1 MVNKVELSNS
11 GNGLRSESHD
21 KLGQSQGNLQ
31 QGAHS
36 SAGHP
41 ICKEKLP
48 DDETKGAAASEILG
62 PGQTSNLL
70 SLSGVP
76 GDTKDA
82 SATPV
87 TKDSFLNPIEGTL
100 KTGMTQGDADIMNG
114 LGQVEEIPQRFVTFD
129 ITRRIRKEGLS
140 NPTDPENCNE
150 EVDSLFSGETQESPH
165 LMDEIGEMLSF
176 DKALDIFDQTR
187 KDSYQTD
194 EDLAPDND
202 LQQRASEATL
212 VVPHKVGSASDVM
225 DKDLE
230 IMIMASNGTAA
241 APDWVM
247 VASGDNMLVSQREG
261 NLNTVEET
269 SGNGNLT
276 VGETEVLPKEMEVA
290 PSKEEMA
297 FDETE
302 VTIDGSKEVPD
313 STKGYLGKE
322 EDLVV
327 TEEIKVADV
336 DAVLKDGDIVHNK
349 VEASPDIIQGD
360 TNETKLALDKAQLG
374 TGTID
379 VNPLQMEDIAGDVK
393 VMSEQIEK
401 TPVETALAAS
411 TKGEALSDKKE
422 APDQTNEVSYNKEE
436 LFVMI
441 DGKVDS
447 EMILRSDE
455 TIEEACE
462 QVENPAEDR
471 EVVNAEKHNPRQVM
485 RLDGNLLAA
494 TDETAIKALYSTHS
508 QKEDLKLAKPGADN
522 IVIDQERSIKDKD
535 VVCSYTDSDLTEL
548 VGAKP
553 CCGSS
558 VSSNNSAAETEK
570 KLEQNDELV
579 IAIRKD
585 RNGLTDQQEMEKG
598 VLESQPQEKS
608 FVEPPASSD
617 IFEDRAVTDLDSTG
631 KAEIMANEQHF
642 SSKQKDVNDNAVV
655 AVNGV
660 GDFQGNDERANP
672 VNGVEKHQEAFQHCS
687 NNVETGEGD
696 TSLIQKGNAGM
707 LEDVITGAE
716 ICKTSDPELLSVK
729 EKMGDSSQEESQ
741 MLVDELRKVA
751 SSDVS
756 GWHTEHSIKP
766 VASYELVNTA
776 LNNQDGQ
783 HHDSTIVLQHID
795 AGIFD
800 GCFNVFT
807 SFAFHPLGLR
817 GNLS

>member
-11 GNGLRSESHD
+11 GNGLRPESRD
-21 KLGQSQGNLQ
+21 ELGQSQGNLQ

-48 DDETKGAAASEILG
+48 DDENKGAAASEILG
-62 PGQTSNLL
+62 PGQTSNLP

-100 KTGMTQGDADIMNG
+100 KTGMTQADADITNG
-114 LGQVEEIPQRFVTFD
+114 LGQVEEIPQRFVTCD

-140 NPTDPENCNE
+140 NPTDPENRNE

-165 LMDEIGEMLSF
+165 LMDEIREMLSF
-176 DKALDIFDQTR
+176 DKALDICDQTR
-187 KDSYQTD
+187 KDSYQR
-194 EDLAPDND
+194 EKDLAPDND

-212 VVPHKVGSASDVM
+212 VVPHKIGSASDVM

-230 IMIMASNGTAA
+230 TTIMASNGTAD
-241 APDWVM
+241 APDWAM

-269 SGNGNLT
+269 SGNGNLS
-276 VGETEVLPKEMEVA
+276 VGESEVPPKEMEVA
-290 PSKEEMA
+290 PSKGEMA
-297 FDETE
+297 LDETE
-302 VTIDGSKEVPD
+302 VTIDRSKEVPD

-336 DAVLKDGDIVHNK
+336 DAVLKDGDNVHNM

-374 TGTID
+374 TGTIID
-379 VNPLQMEDIAGDVK
+379 VNPLQMEDISGDVK

-401 TPVETALAAS
+401 TSVERALAAS

-422 APDQTNEVSYNKEE
+422 APDQTSEVSYNKEE

-447 EMILRSDE
+447 EMMLRSDE
-455 TIEEACE
+455 TIEEPCE

-471 EVVNAEKHNPRQVM
+471 EVVNAEEHNPRQVM

-508 QKEDLKLAKPGADN
+508 QKEDLKWAKPGADN
-522 IVIDQERSIKDKD
+522 IVTDQERSITDND
-535 VVCSYTDSDLTEL
+535 VVCSYTDSDLSEL

-570 KLEQNDELV
+570 KLEQNDALV

-585 RNGLTDQQEMEKG
+585 RNRLTDQQEMEKG
-598 VLESQPQEKS
+598 VLESQPQVKS

-631 KAEIMANEQHF
+631 KAEIMVNEQQHF

-655 AVNGV
+655 AINGV
-660 GDFQGNDERANP
+660 GDFQG
-672 VNGVEKHQEAFQHCS
+672 NGVEKHQEAFQHCS

-696 TSLIQKGNAGM
+696 TSLTQKGNAGM
-707 LEDVITGAE
+707 LDDVITVAE
-716 ICKTSDPELLSVK
+716 ICKTSDPDLLSVK
-729 EKMGDSSQEESQ
+729 EKVGDSSQEESK
-741 MLVDELRKVA
+741 MLVDELRTVA
-751 SSDVS
+751 SSDAS
-756 GWHTEHSIKP
+756 GWHIEHSIKP
-766 VASYELVNTA
+766 VASYEPVNIA
-776 LNNQDGQ
+776 LNNEDGQ
-783 HHDSTIVLQHID
+783 LHDSTIVLQHID

-800 GCFNVFT
+800 GCFNVLT
-807 SFAFHPLGLR
+807 SFAFHPMGLR